1 MTHIRKQTSGAFT
14 LIELLVVIAII
25 AILASLLL
33 PALAKA
39 KAKAQRVQCT
49 SNLKQVGLS
58 SRIWSNDN
66 QDRFPWD
73 LRQPAGSLPANGG
86 GLGDI
91 VDHFLIMSNELS
103 TPKVLNC
110 PSDAS
115 KSRGVRFVG
124 VVGGAKLT
132 EFGQNHISYT
142 IGHEADETRPQQFL
156 SSDRNLHENA
166 PGNPPTPPTGS
177 LTFDES
183 DSGTSPNYNVNAQWG
198 PSIHV
203 RVGNAVLSDGSSQS
217 FNNTT
222 LKKQIYSA
230 WQEAGP
236 FEIQYPDN

>member
-1 MTHIRKQTSGAFT
+1 MTHIRKHNSGAFT

-58 SRIWSNDN
+58 TRIWSNDN

-73 LRQPAGSLPANGG
+73 LDIQSGGSRPNGG
-86 GLGDI
+86 GLGEI

-103 TPKVLNC
+103 TPKILNC
-110 PSDAS
+110 PSDGA
-115 KSRGVRFVG
+115 KSRAVRFAGLVD
-124 VVGGAKLT
+124 GAKVND
-132 EFGQNHISYT
+132 FGQNHISYT

-156 SSDRNLHENA
+156 SSDRNLQESA
-166 PGNPPTPPTGS
+166 GNTPQNGGS
-177 LTFDES
+177 LTFDDT
-183 DSGTSPNYNVNAQWG
+183 DSGTPQNNYGGNAQWG
-198 PSIHV
+198 NSIHV

-217 FNNTT
+217 LNEST

-230 WQEAGP
+230 WQESGP
-236 FEIQYPDN
+236 FEIQYPTN

>member
-1 MTHIRKQTSGAFT
+1 MTHIRKQKSGAFT

-73 LRQPAGSLPANGG
+73 LNIQNGG
-86 GLGDI
+86 SRPNAGGIGDI

-103 TPKVLNC
+103 TPKILNC
-110 PSDAS
+110 PSDGA
-115 KSRGVRFVG
+115 KSRGVRFAG
-124 VVGGAKLT
+124 LVGGAKVAD
-132 EFGQNHISYT
+132 FSQSHISYT

-156 SSDRNLHENA
+156 STDRNMQEA
-166 PGNPPTPPTGS
+166 AGNTPQNGGS
-177 LTFDES
+177 LTFDDT
-183 DSGTSPNYNVNAQWG
+183 DSGQPPAYNGNAQWG
-198 PSIHV
+198 NSIHV
-203 RVGNAVLSDGSSQS
+203 RVGNSVLSDGSSQS
-217 FNNTT
+217 FNEST

-230 WQEAGP
+230 FQEGGG
-236 FEIQYPDN
+236 FEIQYPTN